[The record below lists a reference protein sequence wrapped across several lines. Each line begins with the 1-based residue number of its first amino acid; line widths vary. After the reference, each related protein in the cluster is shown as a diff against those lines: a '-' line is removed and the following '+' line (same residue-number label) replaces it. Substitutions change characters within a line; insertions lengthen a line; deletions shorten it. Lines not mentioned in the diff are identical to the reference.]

1 MKKLMVAFAA
11 IVCAAGVRAA
21 NMDWGIDIGYGAGD
35 GYTAY
40 AVSEVLKFTGVST
53 GDATI
58 QSVLIGD
65 YGTNIALLEDC
76 EEFYG
81 AMTTMGGLD
90 PADAGKMKDFYIVV
104 VDADNTGYWS
114 FAASGEVYTTSTEP
128 EMAYVDAME
137 LIPGTPITPW
147 ASVPEPTSGLLL
159 LLGVAGLAL
168 RRRRA

>member
-21 NMDWGIDIGYGAGD
+21 NIDWCIDIGHAAGD
-35 GYTAY
+35 GYMAY
-40 AVSEVLKFTGVST
+40 TVSELLEFTGVST
-53 GDATI
+53 GDASI
-58 QSVLIGD
+58 QSVLLGA
-65 YGTNIALLEDC
+65 GGNVAALEDG
-76 EEFYG
+76 EDFYTTFQT
-81 AMTTMGGLD
+81 MTGI
-90 PADAGKMKDFYIVV
+90 DAAESGQMKDFYIVV

-128 EMAYVDAME
+128 EYAYVDAME
-137 LIPGTPITPW
+137 TIPATAATPW
-147 ASVPEPTSGLLL
+147 ATVPEPTSGLLL